1 MEQEELKT
9 TKDNLKSFIER
20 WEEHPNSPYVFDVGS
35 NQISPINVGEDK
47 RNGGSGL
54 SSRGCSPSPCGSI
67 TSDMPHSEEIPQ
79 EPTPETPLPL
89 SDNCSQIEKTNAH
102 PIANDVFL
110 CPIEVV
116 DENPNKKH
124 LKEYLHSFDRRN
136 SDSSCLPNHSTSTS
150 TCEKL
155 NLADEI
161 KKLSERLMML
171 SSINTDLNEYN
182 ETLTNGGGK
191 AIKEKTPEP
200 VKKVEKEIVVGKPK
214 STRIEDSSEVKLVNS
229 RSKLSDRFSR
239 SSSIAND
246 SETTSTSKYS
256 RFTRA
261 SSVISNS
268 SSSSYNKPLTNGL
281 SERLKSLDE
290 TPNLL
295 QRLGNSRNSSTVS
308 VSSRHSSVSSKTS
321 TNAKSSSYN
330 SSYSTN
336 GIGSAP
342 WPVTNKRTKFRISQ
356 MSRDVPIGSPY
367 SHQTVFLEEAV
378 NTTKDCLLHLLEKY
392 NESDTRTAYSNQ
404 GRHQSIAVGY
414 GISDNLE
421 YRSMNS
427 LNHFFQRHA
436 SAGNTVKQIQARIE
450 SKRKS

>member
-1 MEQEELKT
+1 MHISLYLFKTILKF
-9 TKDNLKSFIER
+9 LI
-20 WEEHPNSPYVFDVGS
+20 
-35 NQISPINVGEDK
+35 
-47 RNGGSGL
+47 
-54 SSRGCSPSPCGSI
+54 GCSPSPCGSI
-67 TSDMPHSEEIPQ
+67 TSDSPQ
-79 EPTPETPLPL
+79 TGEFIQDQIAENNNPF
-89 SDNCSQIEKTNAH
+89 SDNLSHVQSVDVLPTLVDALLS
-102 PIANDVFL
+102 PIDA
-110 CPIEVV
+110 V
-116 DENPNKKH
+116 DDDPNKKH
-124 LKEYLHSFDRRN
+124 MKEYLHSFDRRN
-136 SDSSCLPNHSTSTS
+136 SDSSCLPNHSTNTS

-171 SSINTDLNEYN
+171 SSINTDLTEYN
-182 ETLTNGGGK
+182 DTITNGEK
-191 AIKEKTPEP
+191 TKEKTPEP
-200 VKKVEKEIVVGKPK
+200 IRKHEKETVVDKPLVRSSK
-214 STRIEDSSEVKLVNS
+214 KEDSTQVKLPSNK
-229 RSKLSDRFSR
+229 SKFSESFSR
-239 SSSIAND
+239 SYSTTND
-246 SETTSTSKYS
+246 SDTTSTSKYS

-261 SSVISNS
+261 SSVVNS
-268 SSSSYNKPLTNGL
+268 STSSSYNRHMTNGL

-295 QRLGNSRNSSTVS
+295 QRLGSSRNSS
-308 VSSRHSSVSSKTS
+308 VSSSRNSSSKTS
-321 TNAKSSSYN
+321 TSAKSSYNN
-330 SSYSTN
+330 SSYLNNS
-336 GIGSAP
+336 IGSAP

-367 SHQTVFLEEAV
+367 THQTVFLEEAV

-414 GISDNLE
+414 GLSDNLE

-436 SAGNTVKQIQARIE
+436 TAGSTVKKIQARIE

>member
-1 MEQEELKT
+1 
-9 TKDNLKSFIER
+9 
-20 WEEHPNSPYVFDVGS
+20 
-35 NQISPINVGEDK
+35 
-47 RNGGSGL
+47 
-54 SSRGCSPSPCGSI
+54 
-67 TSDMPHSEEIPQ
+67 MPQPEEIPE
-79 EPTPETPLPL
+79 EPIPETPLPL
-89 SDNCSQIEKTNAH
+89 TDSTSKIESAKSANVL
-102 PIANDVFL
+102 PIANDVFQI
-110 CPIEVV
+110 PIDVV
-116 DENPNKKH
+116 EEDDPNKRH

-136 SDSSCLPNHSTSTS
+136 SDSSCLPNHNTSTS

-182 ETLTNGGGK
+182 ETITNGGGITNGG
-191 AIKEKTPEP
+191 AMTNGDATAVKEKTPEP
-200 VKKVEKEIVVGKPK
+200 VKKVEKETVVAKPK
-214 STRIEDSSEVKLVNS
+214 TPRIEDSTDVKLVNN
-229 RSKLSDRFSR
+229 RSKFSDRFSR

-261 SSVISNS
+261 SSVISNT
-268 SSSSYNKPLTNGL
+268 SSSSYNKPTTNGL

-290 TPNLL
+290 TPNLF
-295 QRLGNSRNSSTVS
+295 QRLGTSRNSS
-308 VSSRHSSVSSKTS
+308 VSSRNSSITSKTS

-330 SSYSTN
+330 SSYLTN
-336 GIGSAP
+336 GVGSAP

-356 MSRDVPIGSPY
+356 MSRDVPVGSPY
-367 SHQTVFLEEAV
+367 THQTVFLEEAV

-414 GISDNLE
+414 GLSDNLE

-427 LNHFFQRHA
+427 LNYFFQRHA
-436 SAGNTVKQIQARIE
+436 SAGSTVKQIQARIE

>member
-1 MEQEELKT
+1 MTLLPIAYLSHQSDST
-9 TKDNLKSFIER
+9 NNLSVKSFA
-20 WEEHPNSPYVFDVGS
+20 VFYYPLMYRCHAYAIKT
-35 NQISPINVGEDK
+35 NN
-47 RNGGSGL
+47 L
-54 SSRGCSPSPCGSI
+54 SGCSPSPCGSI
-67 TSDMPHSEEIPQ
+67 TSDLPQTGELLSEQIAETNNPISDTSLQ
-79 EPTPETPLPL
+79 SQNVDVLPTPLDVL
-89 SDNCSQIEKTNAH
+89 HS
-102 PIANDVFL
+102 PID
-110 CPIEVV
+110 VV
-116 DENPNKKH
+116 DDDANKKH
-124 LKEYLHSFDRRN
+124 MQEYLHSFDRRN
-136 SDSSCLPNHSTSTS
+136 SDSSCLANHSTNTS

-182 ETLTNGGGK
+182 ENVTNGEK
-191 AIKEKTPEP
+191 SKEKTPEP
-200 VKKVEKEIVVGKPK
+200 ITKVEKENSIDKPLVK
-214 STRIEDSSEVKLVNS
+214 SASKDDSENVKLANNKSKFSEKLS
-229 RSKLSDRFSR
+229 RSC
-239 SSSIAND
+239 SITND
-246 SETTSTSKYS
+246 SDKTSTSKYS

-261 SSVISNS
+261 SSVVSS
-268 SSSSYNKPLTNGL
+268 SSTSSSSYNKHTTNGL

-290 TPNLL
+290 TPNLF
-295 QRLGNSRNSSTVS
+295 QRLGNSRNSSS
-308 VSSRHSSVSSKTS
+308 LSASSSRNSSSKTS
-321 TNAKSSSYN
+321 TTTKSTYNN
-330 SSYSTN
+330 SSYLNNS
-336 GIGSAP
+336 IGSAP

-367 SHQTVFLEEAV
+367 THQTVFLEEAV

-436 SAGNTVKQIQARIE
+436 TAGSTVKQIQARIE